1 MLKNLIKIAFR
12 NFRKDKAYSL
22 LNVLG
27 LTMGITFSLLLIFY
41 VLDEL
46 SYDSYHEKKDRIFR
60 VGAFAQEKDTTTRFA
75 VTQFPLAATLKRDYP
90 EVEEA
95 TRMIPAG
102 ERIFGTADRK
112 FYENKLF
119 FADSN
124 FFSVFSYRFL
134 EGSPGN
140 ALNQPF
146 SLVLTKSLAEKYFG
160 KGQSALGKSLKTGGD
175 KSFKITG
182 VVEDV
187 PKNSH
192 IIFNGLISAITMP
205 NREEEGWG
213 SFGLYTYILLNKNTD
228 YKQFE
233 NRLKPMYDKY
243 MAPIFA
249 QFNIKIDYGLLKITD
264 IHLHS
269 TMDVEPQELG
279 SMSYIYIFS
288 TAALFMLL
296 IACINY
302 MNLTTARS
310 ARRAKEIGIRK
321 VAGST
326 QKWLVAQFLTESV
339 VTTIISLLL
348 SLGLLYFLI
357 PSFNTLSGK
366 QLTFLTAFKP
376 LSLLVLISILVFVGL
391 VGGSYPAFYL
401 SKFNP
406 VDVLKGKLSKGSSN
420 VALRRVL
427 IITQFSISIVMII
440 CTAVVY
446 SQLKFMRE
454 KDLGFNK
461 EHIIM
466 LIVRGQDNQQRISG
480 FMNEVRNNPSVR
492 SVSSANTVPGGDD
505 LGFNLYS
512 VQGEN
517 GFIDKA
523 FNNYSID
530 KNYLPTLGIKIVN
543 GRNFT
548 GGKDTTNSVIVNE
561 SFARSLKWKEPLGK
575 KIKFPGDTS
584 GAFFEVI
591 GVVRDFHQKSLYEP
605 ISPLILFYRE
615 FHSGIQIRLAPSDI
629 NKTVA
634 SIENTWSKIFNGL
647 PFEYSFLD
655 QKYNSQYTADK
666 KRGKIFTIF
675 SILTIMITCLGLLG
689 LIAFITE
696 QRQKEISI
704 RKVMGAGQG
713 RIMSLVAGN
722 FVVLVMISCL
732 IAFPIAYFFM
742 NKWLKVFT
750 YHEELH
756 SGVFIM
762 SAISV
767 LVITLVTIGYHTIRV
782 AYSNPVN
789 SLRTE

>member
-1 MLKNLIKIAFR
+1 MIKNLIKIAFR
-12 NFRKDKAYSL
+12 NFRKDKAYSF

-27 LTMGITFSLLLIFY
+27 LTMGITFSLLLVFY

-46 SYDSYHEKKDRIFR
+46 SYDKHHEKSDRIYR
-60 VGAFAQEKDTTTRFA
+60 VGAFAQERDTATRFA
-75 VTQFPLAATLKRDYP
+75 VTQFPLAATLKKDYP
-90 EVEEA
+90 EVEES
-95 TRMIPAG
+95 TRLIPAG
-102 ERIFGTADRK
+102 ERMFGTADRK
-112 FYENKLF
+112 FYENKIF
-119 FADSN
+119 FADSTL
-124 FFSVFSYRFL
+124 FTIFTHKFL
-134 EGSPGN
+134 EGDPKN
-140 ALNQPF
+140 ALNRPL
-146 SLVLTKSLAEKYFG
+146 SIVLTKSLAEKYFG
-160 KGQSALGKSLKTGGD
+160 KGQKVLGKSLKSGGD
-175 KSFKITG
+175 KIFNITG

-192 IIFNGLISAITMP
+192 IIFNALISSSTMP
-205 NREEEGWG
+205 RREDEGWG
-213 SFGLYTYILLNKNTD
+213 AFGLYTYILLNKNTD
-228 YKQFE
+228 PQVFE
-233 NRLKPMYDKY
+233 NRMKPMYDKY

-249 QFNIKIDYGLLKITD
+249 QFNIKIHYGLLKITD

-269 TMDVEPQELG
+269 PMDNEPEELG
-279 SMSYIYIFS
+279 SMSYIYIFA

-339 VTTIISLLL
+339 VTSVISMLL
-348 SLGLLYFLI
+348 SLVLLYLLI
-357 PSFNTLSGK
+357 PSFNSLSGK
-366 QLTFLTAFKP
+366 QLTFHAVFQP
-376 LSLLVLISILVFVGL
+376 LSLVVLLSVLLLVGL
-391 VGGSYPAFYL
+391 LGGSYPAFYL

-406 VDVLKGKLSKGSSN
+406 VAVLKGNLSKGSSN
-420 VALRRVL
+420 VGLRKAL
-427 IITQFSISIVMII
+427 IIIQFSISIVMII

-446 SQLKFMRE
+446 SQLKYMRE

-461 EHIIM
+461 EHIMI
-466 LIVRGQDNQQRISG
+466 LSVRGQDNQKRIGG

-492 SVSSANTVPGGDD
+492 SVSSANTVPGGEY

-517 GFIDKA
+517 GFVDKA
-523 FNNYSID
+523 FSNYSID
-530 KNYLPTLGIKIVN
+530 KNYISNLGIKIVK

-561 SFARSLKWKEPLGK
+561 SFARSMKWQEPLGK

-584 GAFFEVI
+584 GDFLEVV

-615 FHSGIQIRLAPSDI
+615 LHSGIQIRLTPSDVP
-629 NKTVA
+629 KTVA
-634 SIENTWSKIFNGL
+634 SIEDTWNKTFNGL

-655 QKYNSQYTADK
+655 QKYNSQYTADE

-675 SILTIMITCLGLLG
+675 SILTILITCLGLLG
-689 LIAFITE
+689 LIAFTTE

-704 RKVMGAGQG
+704 RKVVGAGEL
-713 RIMSLVAGN
+713 RIMSLLASN
-722 FVVLVMISCL
+722 FVMLVLISCL
-732 IAFPIAYFFM
+732 IAFPVAYFFM
-742 NKWLKVFT
+742 NKWLKIFT
-750 YHEELH
+750 YHEEMH
-756 SGVFIM
+756 GSIFII
-762 SAISV
+762 SAII
-767 LVITLVTIGYHTIRV
+767 VIIITMITIGYHTLK
-782 AYSNPVN
+782 AAWSNPVK